1 MIKALISFGFL
12 FGIFYMG
19 IEIFRMMTGK
29 EKWEMVK
36 TISYSLAISL
46 AVIVCLTIVVVLF

>member
-1 MIKALISFGFL
+1 MIKLLTSFICL
-12 FGIFYMG
+12 FGIFYMV

-36 TISYSLAISL
+36 TICYSLSISA
-46 AVIVCLTIVVVLF
+46 AVVVSLTILVFLF

>member
-1 MIKALISFGFL
+1 MIKMLTTFICL

>member
-1 MIKALISFGFL
+1 
-12 FGIFYMG
+12 MG

-36 TISYSLAISL
+36 TICYSLSISA
-46 AVIVCLTIVVVLF
+46 AVVVSLTILVFLF

>member
-1 MIKALISFGFL
+1 MIKMLTSFMFL

-46 AVIVCLTIVVVLF
+46 AVIVCLTILVVLF